1 MTRVETISI
10 RTITGCIDYSG
21 KAHVAGGPA
30 FDCEAGEARR
40 LIEMGVAEEATAG
53 AAPAPA
59 LPPPD
64 LFTLIAEAQ
73 SPEELLALMPEEEP
87 GEEVKAAF
95 EARLAEMEK

>member
-1 MTRVETISI
+1 MSRVEIISI
-10 RTITGCIDYSG
+10 RTITGCIDYAG
-21 KAHVAGGPA
+21 EVHVAGGPV

-40 LIEMGVAEEATAG
+40 MIEMGVAEEAAAG
-53 AAPAPA
+53 AVPPPA
-59 LPPPD
+59 LPSPD

-95 EARLAEMEK
+95 EERLAEMEK

>member
-1 MTRVETISI
+1 MSKIENISI
-10 RTITGCIDYSG
+10 RTVSGCIDYAG
-21 KAHVAGGPA
+21 EPHVAGGPA

-40 LIEMGVAEEATAG
+40 LIKMGVAKEAG
-53 AAPAPA
+53 AGDVLVQPAGG
-59 LPPPD
+59 PD

-95 EARLAEMEK
+95 EARLAEMEE